1 MPTVNTNSAAQ
12 FALNKLNATERE
24 MTTSME
30 RLSSGKRINH
40 AGDDAA
46 GAAIA
51 DRMTAQIRG
60 LEQSVRNA
68 ADVISMAQVT
78 EGALDESS
86 SIIQRIRELAIQSA
100 SDTYNGEERAYI
112 DAEVDQLLAELDRVT
127 RDTTFNEI
135 AVLDGSFAD
144 RRFQIGT
151 HEREFAQLS
160 ISSMRLDSLG
170 AYKATSQGTETT
182 DIANSAVDNDNL
194 ALNAYAV
201 SDTSEANLIQAE
213 SFTIHGILGSSSVTA
228 AAGSNVRDIATS
240 VNAVFD
246 STGVSAIASTQ
257 LKIQAKTLDKAYNG
271 QTSLSFSIQGKNTTA
286 VTIAANVTLN
296 NNEGSSVL
304 SDLRDSIN
312 NYTTTTGV
320 TATLS
325 TDKSSMI
332 LVQNEGF
339 DIKLGD
345 VNFAGDTTTTGSR
358 RSLLVTSL
366 DNNEVVAGDAVS
378 LGDTDVTTTDDDGIY
393 TGTLTQIETIGG
405 RLGTT
410 NPRDFP
416 STGPRSAATN
426 ATSIVAAQTINAD
439 DDNRIVTTQ
448 AINTGF
454 TGTESLTIIDKT
466 ALHNSVITI
475 TSTEA
480 TDQGF
485 KVVGTDIF
493 GNAIEET
500 VPKFT
505 AQNQKKETT
514 NTFATVTA
522 VIPLAN
528 DSNASIIVGTKNPI
542 MTMVNTATVH
552 NSIVTLTSTEL
563 TDGTF
568 LVTGTDVF
576 GNPLQETVPK
586 FSAQNQT
593 QQTTNVFGTV
603 TSVIPSAIDSNASV
617 SVGVLNTIANQSALI
632 TITSSASDESDKT
645 FTVTGTDMSG
655 NTLVEVITGPE
666 ANKTVTGRRI
676 FKTIHTV
683 VNSGATTGEI
693 KIGLKPADSV
703 IVTGQLEMSS
713 SNSFTVVG
721 EDGKG
726 LFEASPGAASLDKL
740 SGVSLLTR
748 QSSVDALRVLD
759 RSLDRI
765 HKERA
770 KLGALMSRMEKA
782 IDNLSNVALNT
793 KASRGR
799 IEDADFAKES
809 ARMTKAQI
817 LQQSAMAMIAQAG
830 KAQQNV
836 LQLLQQ

>member
-1 MPTVNTNSAAQ
+1 MPTVNSNTAAQ
-12 FALNKLNATERE
+12 FALNKMAATERD
-24 MTTSME
+24 MTTAME

-51 DRMTAQIRG
+51 DRMTAQIKG

-86 SIIQRIRELAIQSA
+86 AILQRIRELAIQSA
-100 SDTYNGEERAYI
+100 SDTMNAEERSYL
-112 DAEVDQLLAELDRVT
+112 DAEVIQMLAELDRVT

-170 AYKATSQGTETT
+170 AYKAKSQGTETT

-201 SDTSEANLIQAE
+201 ADTSEANLVQAE

-257 LKIQAKTLDKAYNG
+257 LKLEAKTVDDAFNG

-286 VTIAANVTLN
+286 TTIAANVNLSN
-296 NNEGSSVL
+296 DKASSNL
-304 SDLRDSIN
+304 SELRDAIN
-312 NYTTTTGV
+312 NFTTTTGV

-325 TDKSSMI
+325 TDKSSIIM
-332 LVQNEGF
+332 VQNEGY
-339 DIKLGD
+339 DIKLGT
-345 VNFAGDTTTTGSR
+345 VNFAADTATTGSSR
-358 RSLLVTSL
+358 TLMVTSL
-366 DNNEVVAGDAVS
+366 DNDEVVAGDAVS
-378 LGDTDVTTTDDDGIY
+378 LGDTSATTTDDDGIL
-393 TGTLTQIETIGG
+393 TAQTLSNSKTIGG
-405 RLGTT
+405 KVGD
-410 NPRDFP
+410 NNAVDFAAA
-416 STGPRSAATN
+416 GSATSSA
-426 ATSIVAAQTINAD
+426 SIVASIAITGGNGFNGSTSMTVISP
-439 DDNRIVTTQ
+439 TT
-448 AINTGF
+448 
-454 TGTESLTIIDKT
+454 K
-466 ALHNSVITI
+466 HNSFITI
-475 TSTEA
+475 TSNAA
-480 TDQGF
+480 TDGKF
-485 KVVGTDIF
+485 KIVGTDLNGDALEAEIPVF
-493 GNAIEET
+493 SGSGT
-500 VPKFT
+500 QT
-505 AQNQKKETT
+505 SD
-514 NTFATVTA
+514 
-522 VIPLAN
+522 VI
-528 DSNASIIVGTKNPI
+528 
-542 MTMVNTATVH
+542 
-552 NSIVTLTSTEL
+552 
-563 TDGTF
+563 
-568 LVTGTDVF
+568 
-576 GNPLQETVPK
+576 
-586 FSAQNQT
+586 
-593 QQTTNVFGTV
+593 FGTV
-603 TSVIPSAIDSNASV
+603 TSVIPLASDADATIT
-617 SVGVLNTIANQSALI
+617 VGTLNTICNQAALV
-632 TITSSASDESDKT
+632 TIESKASDESGVS

-666 ANKTVTGRRI
+666 ANKSVTGRQI
-676 FKTIHTV
+676 FRTIKTI
-683 VNSGATTGEI
+683 VNNSATTGNI
-693 KIGLKPADSV
+693 IIGMKAADSV

-713 SNSFTVVG
+713 SNSFTIVG

-740 SGVSLLTR
+740 SGVNVKTR
-748 QSSVDALRVLD
+748 QSSIDALRVLD

-793 KASRGR
+793 NASRGR

-809 ARMTKAQI
+809 ARLTKAQI

-836 LQLLQQ
+836 LQLLQN

>member
-1 MPTVNTNSAAQ
+1 MPTVNSNTASQ
-12 FALNKLNATERE
+12 FALNKMTATERD
-24 MTTSME
+24 MTTAME

-51 DRMTAQIRG
+51 DRMTAQIKG

-100 SDTYNGEERAYI
+100 SDVMNAEERSYL
-112 DAEVDQLLAELDRVT
+112 DAEVVQMLAELDRVT

-170 AYKATSQGTETT
+170 AYKASSQGTETT
-182 DIANSAVDNDNL
+182 DISNTAVDNDNL

-201 SDTSEANLIQAE
+201 ADTSEANLVQSE
-213 SFTIHGILGSSSVTA
+213 SFTIHGILGSTSISA

-246 STGVSAIASTQ
+246 QTGVRAIASTQ
-257 LKIQAKTLDKAYNG
+257 LKLEAKSLDDAYNG
-271 QTSLSFSIQGKNTTA
+271 QTSISFSILGKNTTA

-296 NNEGSSVL
+296 HVKTSSVL
-304 SDLRDSIN
+304 SELRDSIN

-325 TDKSSMI
+325 SDKSSIIM
-332 LVQNEGF
+332 VQNEGY

-345 VNFAGDTTTTGSR
+345 VNFSSDTVSTGAR
-358 RSLLVTSL
+358 RTLLVTSL
-366 DNNEVVAGDAVS
+366 DNDEVVAGDPVS
-378 LGDTDVTTTDDDGIY
+378 LGDT
-393 TGTLTQIETIGG
+393 
-405 RLGTT
+405 
-410 NPRDFP
+410 N
-416 STGPRSAATN
+416 
-426 ATSIVAAQTINAD
+426 
-439 DDNRIVTTQ
+439 
-448 AINTGF
+448 
-454 TGTESLTIIDKT
+454 
-466 ALHNSVITI
+466 
-475 TSTEA
+475 
-480 TDQGF
+480 
-485 KVVGTDIF
+485 
-493 GNAIEET
+493 
-500 VPKFT
+500 
-505 AQNQKKETT
+505 
-514 NTFATVTA
+514 
-522 VIPLAN
+522 
-528 DSNASIIVGTKNPI
+528 
-542 MTMVNTATVH
+542 
-552 NSIVTLTSTEL
+552 
-563 TDGTF
+563 
-568 LVTGTDVF
+568 VTGTDAD
-576 GNPLQETVPK
+576 GISTAGGSG
-586 FSAQNQT
+586 SANALT
-593 QQTTNVFGTV
+593 INGALLSSAADPDGLV
-603 TSVIPSAIDSNASV
+603 TSFNASSNGTTAITEDGALASSTTLNSRISITHASDTDSTYTIV
-617 SVGVLNTIANQSALI
+617 GLDAYGNTITEDIAVTDTNATLSTLTYASVTSITPSGNGPNGVTVGVVATVANQNALV
-632 TITSSASDESDKT
+632 TITSASGDESGKT
-645 FTVTGTDMSG
+645 FTVVGIAMDGTSL
-655 NTLVEVITGPE
+655 TEVITGPA
-666 ANKTVTGRRI
+666 ANATVTGRQI
-676 FKTIHTV
+676 FRDIYSITPSTALAGNVTAGTK
-683 VNSGATTGEI
+683 G
-693 KIGLKPADSV
+693 ADSV

-713 SNSFTVVG
+713 SNSFTIVG

-740 SGVSLLTR
+740 SGVNVKTR
-748 QSSVDALRVLD
+748 QSSIDALRVLD

-793 KASRGR
+793 NASRGR
-799 IEDADFAKES
+799 IEDADFAQES
-809 ARMTKAQI
+809 ARLTKAQI

-836 LQLLQQ
+836 LQLLQN

>member
-1 MPTVNTNSAAQ
+1 MPTVNSNTAAM
-12 FALNKLNATERE
+12 FALNKMNATERD
-24 MTTSME
+24 MTTAME

-51 DRMTAQIRG
+51 DRMTAQIKG

-100 SDTYNGEERAYI
+100 SDVMNAEERSYL
-112 DAEVDQLLAELDRVT
+112 DAEAVQMLAELDRVT

-170 AYKATSQGTETT
+170 AYKAKSQGTETT

-201 SDTSEANLIQAE
+201 ADTSEANLVQSE

-228 AAGSNVRDIATS
+228 AAGSTVRDIATS

-257 LKIQAKTLDKAYNG
+257 VKLEAKTLDDSYNG
-271 QTSLSFSIQGKNTTA
+271 QNSISFGIQGKNTTST
-286 VTIAANVTLN
+286 TISANITLN
-296 NNEGSSVL
+296 HVKTSSVL
-304 SDLRDSIN
+304 SELRDAIN
-312 NYTTTTGV
+312 NYTTTTGI

-325 TDKSSMI
+325 TDKSSIIM
-332 LVQNEGF
+332 VQNEGY

-345 VNFAGDTTTTGSR
+345 VNFNGDTVSTGAR
-358 RSLLVTSL
+358 RTLLVTSL
-366 DNNEVVAGDAVS
+366 DNDEVVAGDAVS
-378 LGDTDVTTTDDDGIY
+378 LGDT
-393 TGTLTQIETIGG
+393 
-405 RLGTT
+405 
-410 NPRDFP
+410 N
-416 STGPRSAATN
+416 
-426 ATSIVAAQTINAD
+426 
-439 DDNRIVTTQ
+439 
-448 AINTGF
+448 
-454 TGTESLTIIDKT
+454 
-466 ALHNSVITI
+466 
-475 TSTEA
+475 
-480 TDQGF
+480 
-485 KVVGTDIF
+485 
-493 GNAIEET
+493 
-500 VPKFT
+500 
-505 AQNQKKETT
+505 
-514 NTFATVTA
+514 
-522 VIPLAN
+522 
-528 DSNASIIVGTKNPI
+528 
-542 MTMVNTATVH
+542 
-552 NSIVTLTSTEL
+552 
-563 TDGTF
+563 
-568 LVTGTDVF
+568 VTGTDADGISTAGGSGSANALSINGALLATAADPDGLVTTF
-576 GNPLQETVPK
+576 DARANGTTALTENGALASSTTLNSRISITHASDVDSTYTIVGLDAYGNSITEDIAVTTTSET
-586 FSAQNQT
+586 FSTNTYASI
-593 QQTTNVFGTV
+593 TTITPSGHGPNGV
-603 TSVIPSAIDSNASV
+603 T
-617 SVGVLNTIANQSALI
+617 VGVAATVANKNALV
-632 TITSSASDESDKT
+632 TITSAGGDESGKT
-645 FTVTGTDMSG
+645 FTVVGKAMDGSDLT
-655 NTLVEVITGPE
+655 EVITGPA
-666 ANKTVTGRRI
+666 ANATVTGRQI
-676 FKTIHTV
+676 FRDIHSITP
-683 VNSGATTGEI
+683 STTLAGNVTAGT
-693 KIGLKPADSV
+693 KGADSV

-713 SNSFTVVG
+713 SNSFTIVG

-726 LFEASPGAASLDKL
+726 LFDASPGAASLDKL
-740 SGVSLLTR
+740 SGVNVKTR
-748 QSSVDALRVLD
+748 QSSIDALRVLD

-793 KASRGR
+793 NASRGR

-809 ARMTKAQI
+809 ARLTKAQI

-836 LQLLQQ
+836 LTLLQN

>member
-12 FALNKLNATERE
+12 FALNKLNATERD
-24 MTTSME
+24 MTTAME

-144 RRFQIGT
+144 KRFQIGT

-160 ISSMRLDSLG
+160 ISSMRLDSIG
-170 AYKATSQGTETT
+170 AYKATSQGTEAT

-201 SDTSEANLIQAE
+201 SDTSEANLVQAE

-257 LKIQAKTLDKAYNG
+257 LKLQAKTLDAAYNG

-296 NNEGSSVL
+296 NAEGSSVL
-304 SDLRDSIN
+304 SELRDSIN

-332 LVQNEGF
+332 LVQNEGY

-345 VNFAGDTTTTGSR
+345 VNFSGDTTTTGSR
-358 RSLLVTSL
+358 RTLLVTSL
-366 DNNEVVAGDAVS
+366 DNNEVNAGDTVS
-378 LGDTDVTTTDDDGIY
+378 LGDTNVTTIDDDGIY
-393 TGTLTQIETIGG
+393 VGTAGSQLTIGG
-405 RLGTT
+405 RVGTT
-410 NPRDFP
+410 GATAFT
-416 STGPRSAATN
+416 STGPLSAATN
-426 ATSIVAAQTINAD
+426 ATSIVAAQTIAAAD
-439 DDNRIVTTQ
+439 PDRIVVSQTI
-448 AINTGF
+448 ASGF
-454 TGTESLTIIDKT
+454 TGTQTMTMVNTS
-466 ALHNSVITI
+466 AVHNSFITI
-475 TSTEA
+475 TSDAA
-480 TDQGF
+480 TDGSF
-485 KVVGTDIF
+485 KVVGTDLF
-493 GNAIEET
+493 GNALEET
-500 VPKFT
+500 IAAFSGAAT
-505 AQNQKKETT
+505 AQTT
-514 NTFATVTA
+514 NRFATVTS
-522 VIPLAN
+522 VIPSAVDADAN
-528 DSNASIIVGTKNPI
+528 ITVGTLEAV
-542 MTMVNTATVH
+542 MTMVNTATQH
-552 NSIVTLTSTEL
+552 NSFVTVTSSAA
-563 TDGTF
+563 TDGSF
-568 LVTGTDVF
+568 LITGTDVY
-576 GNPLQETVPK
+576 GNSLQETVAA
-586 FSAQNQT
+586 FSGAAT
-593 QQTTNVFGTV
+593 AQTTNIFGTV
-603 TSVIPSAIDSNASV
+603 TSVIPSAVDADASV
-617 SVGVLNTIANQSALI
+617 SVGVLNTIANQSAFI
-632 TITSSASDESDKT
+632 TIESSASDESDKT

-666 ANKTVTGRRI
+666 ANITVTGRRI

-683 VNSGATTGEI
+683 VTSGATTGAI
-693 KIGLKPADSV
+693 KIGVKEADSV

-713 SNSFTVVG
+713 SNSFTVIG

-793 KASRGR
+793 NASRGR

-836 LQLLQQ
+836 LQLLQN

>member
-1 MPTVNTNSAAQ
+1 MPTVNSNTAAQ
-12 FALNKLNATERE
+12 FALNKMTATERE
-24 MTTSME
+24 MTTAME

-51 DRMTAQIRG
+51 DRMTAQIKG

-86 SIIQRIRELAIQSA
+86 AIIQRIRELAIQSA
-100 SDTYNGEERAYI
+100 SDVMNAEERSYL
-112 DAEVDQLLAELDRVT
+112 DAEVVQMLAELDRVT

-170 AYKATSQGTETT
+170 AYKAKSQGTETS

-201 SDTSEANLIQAE
+201 DSTSEANLVQAE

-246 STGVSAIASTQ
+246 STGVTAIASTQ
-257 LKIQAKTLDKAYNG
+257 LKLQAKTLDASYNG
-271 QTSLSFSIQGKNTTA
+271 QTSVSFSIQGKNTTA
-286 VTIAANVTLN
+286 VTIAANTTLSN
-296 NNEGSSVL
+296 NVGSSVL
-304 SDLRDSIN
+304 SELRDSIN

-325 TDKSSMI
+325 TDKSSIIM
-332 LVQNEGF
+332 VQNEGY
-339 DIKLGD
+339 DIKLGN
-345 VNFAGDTTTTGSR
+345 VNFAGDTTTTGAR
-358 RSLLVTSL
+358 RTLLVTSL
-366 DNNEVVAGDAVS
+366 DNDEVVAGDAVS
-378 LGDTDVTTTDDDGIY
+378 LGDTNVTTTSTTSVVAAASGTGGSAMTLNSSGIAGVSLDDNGLVTAHDIAASGSYTLNGALKDSTSLNSRITIQNTAGADNTSLKY
-393 TGTLTQIETIGG
+393 TITGTDQFGETLTEEIDGVSGNGAIA
-405 RLGTT
+405 
-410 NPRDFP
+410 
-416 STGPRSAATN
+416 TGSK
-426 ATSIVAAQTINAD
+426 V
-439 DDNRIVTTQ
+439 
-448 AINTGF
+448 
-454 TGTESLTIIDKT
+454 
-466 ALHNSVITI
+466 
-475 TSTEA
+475 
-480 TDQGF
+480 F
-485 KVVGTDIF
+485 K
-493 GNAIEET
+493 
-500 VPKFT
+500 
-505 AQNQKKETT
+505 
-514 NTFATVTA
+514 TVTA
-522 VIPLAN
+522 ISVN
-528 DSNASIIVGTKNPI
+528 GDSGAVQIGTTPA
-542 MTMVNTATVH
+542 VA
-552 NSIVTLTSTEL
+552 
-563 TDGTF
+563 G
-568 LVTGTDVF
+568 
-576 GNPLQETVPK
+576 Q
-586 FSAQNQT
+586 A
-593 QQTTNVFGTV
+593 
-603 TSVIPSAIDSNASV
+603 
-617 SVGVLNTIANQSALI
+617 ALI
-632 TITSSASDESDKT
+632 TISSLASDESGTK
-645 FTVTGTDMSG
+645 FTIVGIDMDG
-655 NTLVEVITGPE
+655 NTLQEVITGPT
-666 ANKTVTGRRI
+666 ANSTITGRQI
-676 FKTIHTV
+676 FKEIHSVTPDV
-683 VNSGATTGEI
+683 STTGQI
-693 KIGLKPADSV
+693 TVGVKGADSV

-740 SGVSLLTR
+740 SGVNVKTR
-748 QSSVDALRVLD
+748 QSSIDALRVLD

-793 KASRGR
+793 NASRGR

-809 ARMTKAQI
+809 ARLTKAQI

-836 LQLLQQ
+836 LQLLQN